1 MAGGDVVSA
10 AQVEHGQVLSGWL
23 ETARRECVMCDVV
36 VRSRRQAGV
45 WQEVSCH
52 SSVLAAVSPVL
63 RQCLTDALLD
73 TDTGQE
79 QVVIISELSMVE
91 LITLFYTGWV
101 SVRSSSMAGQVMA
114 GMTELGVE
122 AGLEMRKS
130 GAVSESVVT
139 IMLGLDQTSD
149 LVSIP
154 VHTVDTVQIE
164 EETEETFSCDHCDSR
179 FATEISLSSHIA
191 DYHLEI
197 KCKECEEVLMGNNAL
212 IRHTVSKHPLYPDL
226 DSGKSFE
233 PTCEICKE
241 TFVNNQALKFHQYKH
256 TGVKPFKCKI
266 CDSAFRTPSTLKSHM
281 IQHEDCKHKCNV
293 CGLKCSTS
301 GKLKIHMRTHTNE
314 KPFKCS
320 FCSSTFK
327 QQSVLKVHE
336 FTHTKKSN
344 HKCDRCGQFFPT
356 KNRLVLHRSKPV
368 CVTRSRPSQSLK
380 KQRKISDTP
389 QLHIL
394 DELYDN
400 TIFVQNEAEKNLAAD
415 YEQTLNYPGDS
426 LDNLETSDIPVLVDN
441 LPVIIHSDITNRTLD
456 AETDDEVDKH
466 ADLEKHDE
474 IMFNL

>member
-1 MAGGDVVSA
+1 
-10 AQVEHGQVLSGWL
+10 
-23 ETARRECVMCDVV
+23 
-36 VRSRRQAGV
+36 
-45 WQEVSCH
+45 
-52 SSVLAAVSPVL
+52 
-63 RQCLTDALLD
+63 
-73 TDTGQE
+73 
-79 QVVIISELSMVE
+79 
-91 LITLFYTGWV
+91 
-101 SVRSSSMAGQVMA
+101 
-114 GMTELGVE
+114 
-122 AGLEMRKS
+122 
-130 GAVSESVVT
+130 
-139 IMLGLDQTSD
+139 
-149 LVSIP
+149 
-154 VHTVDTVQIE
+154 
-164 EETEETFSCDHCDSR
+164 
-179 FATEISLSSHIA
+179 
-191 DYHLEI
+191 
-197 KCKECEEVLMGNNAL
+197 MGNNAL